1 MPTSFRGLL
10 PNVWEGGIVNLQYV
24 DDTILFLENN
34 VELAVNL
41 KWMWVCFEH
50 LSWMR
55 INYDKS
61 DLVPI
66 GLEEAEEN
74 CVTKI
79 FCCKKEA
86 SLLNI

>member
-10 PNVWEGGIVNLQYV
+10 LNVWEGGIVNLQYV
-24 DDTILFLENN
+24 DDNILFLENN

-41 KWMWVCFEH
+41 KWMLVCFEH

-66 GLEEAEEN
+66 GLEEVEEN
-74 CVTKI
+74 CGLRYFVV
-79 FCCKKEA
+79 KKK
-86 SLLNI
+86 LPY

>member
-1 MPTSFRGLL
+1 M
-10 PNVWEGGIVNLQYV
+10 
-24 DDTILFLENN
+24 
-34 VELAVNL
+34 NL

-66 GLEEAEEN
+66 GLEEVEEN

>member
-1 MPTSFRGLL
+1 M
-10 PNVWEGGIVNLQYV
+10 
-24 DDTILFLENN
+24 
-34 VELAVNL
+34 NL

-55 INYDKS
+55 INYDKR

-66 GLEEAEEN
+66 GLEKVEEN